1 MRIAIHSR
9 DFHTKSVKFIE
20 KVVAQLLDLKA
31 DVLVSD
37 KIKRVVDIHAK
48 GFDHKSKLK
57 NVDYF
62 ISIGGDG
69 TLLETVTYV
78 GKNEIPILG
87 INTGRLGFLAT
98 VSREETEHALQ
109 LMCDGKM
116 KTDRR
121 TLLQLSSNMKL
132 FHDFPFAL
140 NDVTIMK
147 KDTSSM
153 ITVHVFVDNQLL
165 NSYWADGVIISTP
178 TGSTGY
184 SLSGGGPIVSPKTDS
199 IVITPVSPHNLTARP
214 IVISNKSD
222 VTFKIEGRQKKFLI
236 SLDSR
241 FETIDDSV
249 QLRLKRAPFRVK
261 LLQPQNH
268 SHFDTLRKK
277 LNWGVDIRN

>member
-1 MRIAIHSR
+1 MRVAIHSR

-20 KVVAQLLDLKA
+20 KIISQLVDEKV

-37 KIKRVVDIHAK
+37 KIKRVINTQAK

-78 GKNEIPILG
+78 GKNETPILG

-98 VSREETEHALQ
+98 VSREETEQALK
-109 LMCDGKM
+109 LMIDGKM
-116 KTDRR
+116 KTDKRA
-121 TLLQLSSNMKL
+121 LLHLTSDAKL
-132 FHDFPFAL
+132 FPDFPFAL

-153 ITVHVFVDNQLL
+153 ITVHVYVGGHLL

-184 SLSGGGPIVSPKTDS
+184 SLSGGGPIVSPNTDS
-199 IVITPVSPHNLTARP
+199 LVITPVSPHTLTARP
-214 IVISNKSD
+214 IVISDKSD
-222 VTFKIEGRQKKFLI
+222 ITFKIEGRQKKFML

-249 QLRLKRAPFRVK
+249 DLRIKRAPFKVK
-261 LLQPQNH
+261 LLQPQNQ
-268 SHFDTLRKK
+268 SYFDTLRQK
-277 LNWGVDIRN
+277 LNWGVDVRN

>member
-1 MRIAIHSR
+1 MRVAIHSR

-20 KVVAQLLDLKA
+20 RVIAMLTEAKV

-37 KIKRVVDIHAK
+37 KIKRVIDTQAK

-78 GKNEIPILG
+78 GKNETPILG

-98 VSREETEHALQ
+98 VSREETEQALK
-109 LMCDGKM
+109 LMIDGKM
-116 KTDRR
+116 KTDKRA
-121 TLLQLSSNMKL
+121 LLHLTSDAKL
-132 FHDFPFAL
+132 FPDFPFAL

-153 ITVHVFVDNQLL
+153 ITVHVFVDHQLL

-222 VTFKIEGRQKKFLI
+222 ITFKIEGRQKKFLI

-249 QLRLKRAPFRVK
+249 QLRLKKAPFRVK

-268 SHFDTLRKK
+268 SHFDTLREK
-277 LNWGVDIRN
+277 LNWGIDIRN

>member
-1 MRIAIHSR
+1 MRVAIHSR

-20 KVVAQLLDLKA
+20 KVVAQLSDLEV
-31 DVLVSD
+31 DVMVSD
-37 KIKRVVDIHAK
+37 KIKRVVDTQAK

-78 GKNEIPILG
+78 GKTEIPILG

-98 VSREETEHALQ
+98 VSREETEQALQ

-116 KTDRR
+116 KTDKRA
-121 TLLQLSSNMKL
+121 LLQLSSNMKL

-222 VTFKIEGRQKKFLI
+222 ITFKIEGRQKKFLI